1 MIYLSL
7 FTISFL
13 AATILPFSSELTLAG
28 LIATSNYDNLILLI
42 VASFGNTLG
51 SVVNWALGFY
61 SRNLTTKKWFPF
73 KETQIE
79 RSSKWFD
86 KFSEE
91 SKIYPNYIKID
102 VDGNE
107 LRVVNGMRNLLASK
121 KIKSILIELDR
132 TFSEHKEVI
141 KILKSFDYKLL
152 NYYDKVNVSN
162 HIFNLN

>member
-28 LIATSNYDNLILLI
+28 LIATSNYNNLLLLI
-42 VASFGNTLG
+42 VVSFGNVLG

-79 RSSKWFD
+79 ISSKWFR
-86 KFSEE
+86 KFGKWLLLFAWVPIFGDPLTLTAGLLRIRFIEFLVLVSIG
-91 SKIYPNYIKID
+91 KVCRYII
-102 VDGNE
+102 VFYLFG
-107 LRVVNGMRNLLASK
+107 
-121 KIKSILIELDR
+121 
-132 TFSEHKEVI
+132 
-141 KILKSFDYKLL
+141 
-152 NYYDKVNVSN
+152 
-162 HIFNLN
+162 